1 MSDLSTGDRH
11 AMDAAGITGTAGL
24 SLLLRHAE
32 QAVRQRLQ
40 PELDRHGLTYDH
52 WRILAVLELQPG
64 LTMST
69 IADAAVVPAA
79 TLTRLVD
86 RLTEL
91 ALVVR
96 RIDRDDKRRVVVAL
110 SPRGSAVTAEL
121 RATEND
127 VSREIVAALGED
139 RALALHRDLSVVA
152 HVVDA
157 G

>member
-1 MSDLSTGDRH
+1 MSEFSATFLS
-11 AMDAAGITGTAGL
+11 AMDTATDARGAGL

-40 PELDRHGLTYDH
+40 PVLDAHGITYDH
-52 WRILAVLELQPG
+52 WRILAVLEMQPG

-86 RLTEL
+86 RLTET

-96 RIDRDDKRRVVVAL
+96 RIDRADKRRAVVAL
-110 SPRGSAVTAEL
+110 SPLGAA
-121 RATEND
+121 
-127 VSREIVAALGED
+127 VAAEVRAVEDALAGEVAQAIGAE
-139 RALALHRDLSVVA
+139 RSAALHRDLTVLA
-152 HVVDA
+152 HVVDH
-157 G
+157 

>member
-1 MSDLSTGDRH
+1 MSDLSTGARP
-11 AMDAAGITGTAGL
+11 AMDAAGATGRAGL

-32 QAVRQRLQ
+32 HAVRQRLQ
-40 PELDRHGLTYDH
+40 TVLDRHSLTYDH

-69 IADAAVVPAA
+69 IADAAVVPGA

-110 SPRGSAVTAEL
+110 SARGASVTAEL
-121 RATEND
+121 RETENE
-127 VSREIVAALGED
+127 VSSEIVAALGPE
-139 RALALHRDLSVVA
+139 RAAALHRDLSVLA

>member
-1 MSDLSTGDRH
+1 MSDRSTGALPALD
-11 AMDAAGITGTAGL
+11 DAETGVRGAGL
-24 SLLLRHAE
+24 SLLLKHAE

-40 PELDRHGLTYDH
+40 PALDEHGLTYDH

-86 RLTEL
+86 RLTET

-96 RIDRDDKRRVVVAL
+96 RIDRADKRRALVAL
-110 SPRGSAVTAEL
+110 SPRGAEVTARL
-121 RATEND
+121 RAVEEHLASE
-127 VSREIVAALGED
+127 VAAALGAE
-139 RALALHRDLSVVA
+139 RAAALHRDLTVLA
-152 HVVDA
+152 HVVDS
-157 G
+157 